1 VAESLENPAKTHG
14 GRESSKLFWNF
25 FLRHLFKV
33 TSLNSFKEIHMS
45 LAEEIGPHLPSLRRY
60 ARALSGSQASG
71 DTYVRV
77 MLEALITNPEQWDKA
92 ESARFSSFRLF
103 HSVWNAVGQDVPAA
117 APDMTGQMTIAD
129 TRLASLAAPSRQAL
143 LLTAM
148 EGFAEDDAA
157 RIMGV
162 SSDELRTLLSEADQ
176 SIKALTKADVMI
188 IEDEAIIALDLQG
201 LVEDLGHD
209 VIGVATTR
217 TEAQQIVA
225 AKRPDILLADI
236 QLADGSSGID
246 AASDILTNLEIP
258 VVFITAFPERLLTGR
273 QVEPTFLITKPFQP
287 AAVRAAIS
295 QALFFQQNAK
305 KLTRGAA

>member
-1 VAESLENPAKTHG
+1 
-14 GRESSKLFWNF
+14 
-25 FLRHLFKV
+25 
-33 TSLNSFKEIHMS
+33 MS